1 MRSPYSQ
8 VAEDGSPFIGTKGK
22 FPWSMIIILLIMGWI
37 IYSGVWDR
45 TTPVINDDVIDYI
58 DDEEIEEEEEE
69 PDVVKV
75 DIKGSYLVRVY
86 ETEADQQK
94 PWMVKVLDT
103 DGFWVGWINS
113 KGMCYYTF
121 DVNSNQG
128 QAKSFIGAAAE
139 NNVSVPF
146 ILHGKDGVMLSV
158 IPFDQDAT
166 VGKIKETVLSKSE

>member
-8 VAEDGSPFIGTKGK
+8 VAEDGSSPFIVTKGK

-75 DIKGSYLVRVY
+75 LTWSECMRLKRTSRNR
-86 ETEADQQK
+86 
-94 PWMVKVLDT
+94 
-103 DGFWVGWINS
+103 GWLR
-113 KGMCYYTF
+113 F
-121 DVNSNQG
+121 
-128 QAKSFIGAAAE
+128 
-139 NNVSVPF
+139 
-146 ILHGKDGVMLSV
+146 
-158 IPFDQDAT
+158 
-166 VGKIKETVLSKSE
+166 